1 MSVKSKRG
9 KRKNP
14 ISEDAIKMNESFH
27 GRKTNFIDTTYQTEH
42 YPKDLAQLG
51 ILTEIEIMV
60 SENEVCP
67 IEFGKGTKL
76 CCDGKGKQLYVIGGN
91 QSISLEGVG
100 LENDGRRFYDIGPC
114 FTISYIADKHHLE
127 GSVQQKN
134 GSEYIHEFGE
144 EQGEMPMMVY
154 DSLNKS
160 IQLVGGSYNVED
172 RGIVN

>member
-1 MSVKSKRG
+1 MKR

-14 ISEDAIKMNESFH
+14 GTLEDAVSMNESFH
-27 GRKTNFIDTTYQTEH
+27 GRKTNYIDEIYETTEYE
-42 YPKDLAQLG
+42 KDLAQLG
-51 ILTEIEIMV
+51 VLTEIEV
-60 SENEVCP
+60 QVDERNVCP

-76 CCDGKGKQLYVIGGN
+76 CCSGKGTQLYVIGGN
-91 QSISLEGVG
+91 QSLNLSDLG
-100 LENDGRRFYDIGPC
+100 LEEDGKQYYEIGPC

-144 EQGEMPMMVY
+144 DGGETPIMIY
-154 DSLNKS
+154 DALNKK
-160 IQLVGGSYNVED
+160 IQLVGGSYKVED